1 MGEAG
6 GMKTAPTLRLLTGPT
21 ASGKTE
27 AALRWA
33 ESCSGEI
40 LSCDSV
46 CVYRGLNIGSAKP
59 TPAEQARAPHH
70 GIDLA
75 EPSERYSVATY
86 VTYARSVIDSAI
98 ARGKPIMVTGGSGF
112 YLAAFFGPVADALEI
127 PEAASAEAKELQNRG
142 VEFLRKRLEELEGGK
157 LPAWLDV
164 DNPIR
169 LTKALERRL
178 ASGRPLDELRD
189 DFLGKPGPF
198 ADLKFET
205 EVIDRPDPEL
215 RTRISTR
222 TRAMLAGGLIEEATW
237 LLSLN
242 LDDTLPAARAV
253 GYRETMDWLKG
264 GQKEPLEALA
274 QTIDLNTWGLVGK
287 QRKWFRR
294 LGLTAPLNRVK

>member
-27 AALRWA
+27 TALRWA
-33 ESCSGEI
+33 ESCGGEI

-46 CVYRGLNIGSAKP
+46 CIYRGLNIGSAKP
-59 TPAEQARAPHH
+59 SAAEQARAPHH

-75 EPSERYSVATY
+75 EPAERYSVAAY
-86 VTYARSVIDSAI
+86 VTYARGIIDSAI
-98 ARGKPIMVTGGSGF
+98 ARGKPLMVTGGSGF
-112 YLAAFFGPVADALEI
+112 YFAAFFGPVADALEI
-127 PEAASAEAKELQNRG
+127 PEAASTEAKELQNRG

-157 LPAWLDV
+157 LPTWLDV

-215 RTRISTR
+215 RTRIATR

-253 GYRETMDWLKG
+253 GYRETMDWLRE
-264 GQKEPLEALA
+264 GQKQPLETLA